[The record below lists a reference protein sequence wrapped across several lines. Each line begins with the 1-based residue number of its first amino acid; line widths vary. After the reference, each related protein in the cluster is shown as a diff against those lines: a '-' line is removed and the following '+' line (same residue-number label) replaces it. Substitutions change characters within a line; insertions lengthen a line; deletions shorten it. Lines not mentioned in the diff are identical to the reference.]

1 MLGGIGCCQRPL
13 QPRPRGMA
21 HDVQKRAH
29 TPVHECA
36 RRRPHARARSRSR
49 THTCARAHARTH
61 AHGSVRMVVRSSAG
75 RSERRGPRRQAARG
89 ASPREAARRRQSMPA
104 SVYLRHRLPSRAGG
118 ACVHRLHAPSTRS
131 TTAGTVRYGGCC
143 GYLNVLRM
151 HGPWSDSPKS
161 MWSAPP
167 VRFQNLHIITAH
179 NGRIHNA

>member
-61 AHGSVRMVVRSSAG
+61 ACTRQRADG
-75 RSERRGPRRQAARG
+75 RAQRRRAIGAAR
-89 ASPREAARRRQSMPA
+89 
-104 SVYLRHRLPSRAGG
+104 PSQAGG
-118 ACVHRLHAPSTRS
+118 ARCI
-131 TTAGTVRYGGCC
+131 TAGSCEAAPVNACLGLLTAPAAITRRRRVRASVACAKHAEHDC
-143 GYLNVLRM
+143 GYCEVRRVLRVPECVA
-151 HGPWSDSPKS
+151 HARALVRQPQEHVVGTAGPVPKP
-161 MWSAPP
+161 A
-167 VRFQNLHIITAH
+167 HH
-179 NGRIHNA
+179 NGA